1 VSQNG
6 KDLCKHLSAAHP
18 LLLGLTKS
26 LKLRNIS
33 ATTSNKPHINATTL
47 NKPQISATTLNYAL
61 NACHN
66 T

>member
-26 LKLRNIS
+26 LKLRNIT
-33 ATTSNKPHINATTL
+33 ATTSNKPQINATTL
-47 NKPQISATTLNYAL
+47 NKPQISATTLNK
-61 NACHN
+61 